1 MNSSPPPA
9 PPFTAPEPP
18 EASPSEDTAGATRP
32 LLAEER
38 SIPSL
43 FGLRHRSL
51 RANGTRVRV
60 SVARLAWLAPP
71 APDA

>member
-9 PPFTAPEPP
+9 PPFVPPEP
-18 EASPSEDTAGATRP
+18 SPSDEDAGATKP
-32 LLAEER
+32 VLAEQR

-60 SVARLAWLAPP
+60 SVAKLAWLAHP

>member
-9 PPFTAPEPP
+9 PPFTPPEP
-18 EASPSEDTAGATRP
+18 APSDDNAGETKR
-32 LLAEER
+32 LLTEQR
-38 SIPSL
+38 SVPSL

-60 SVARLAWLAPP
+60 SVAKLAWLHPP